1 MLWAQR
7 SSADEADR
15 NFIYVTIMAADVAA
29 KSMKLDLQPTGL
41 TFTGPSDSKKATYHV
56 QLDFY
61 GDIDPS
67 QSKITHSA
75 RDVAMKL
82 QKKELK
88 SEYWP
93 RLLKESK
100 KMHFL
105 KTDFDKVGHALQTIY
120 ALDGS

>member
-1 MLWAQR
+1 
-7 SSADEADR
+7 
-15 NFIYVTIMAADVAA
+15 MAADVAA